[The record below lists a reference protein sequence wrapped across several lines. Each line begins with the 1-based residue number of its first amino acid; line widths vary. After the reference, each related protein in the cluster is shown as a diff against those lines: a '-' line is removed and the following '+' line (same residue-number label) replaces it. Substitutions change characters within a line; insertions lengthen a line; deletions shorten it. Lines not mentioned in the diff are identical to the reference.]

1 MVKEEFKLEDIPGIG
16 KKIAEKLREVGFTDL
31 MAIAVASPSELAA
44 IAEIGEGQ
52 AAKIINAVRQKL
64 NIGFETADKI
74 FERKSQMARITTGC
88 KNLDELIGGGIPT
101 QAITESFGAY
111 GSGKCIAKDMLVFY
125 LNDETPH
132 LDKIERMYEF
142 YKRKFGEKKYEEG
155 YVVPLKNVK
164 VISFMNGKFGLTTA
178 SFLYKEKVKK
188 ILRIKTEKGKELKL
202 TKKHKLVVLSADGIG
217 WKEAKDLKVGDF
229 IGSPKQIRVNVSD
242 ELDEADAYFL
252 GFFIAEGSLNPFAIY
267 NKDKKIVDWIKKYL
281 VTKFGYIPTIRKRKG
296 VYQILLRKPT
306 IDFLKSLGIEK
317 EKRIPRIIFTSGLNK
332 VKKFLEGWIDGDG
345 YVKKEMVELV
355 TKSKK
360 LCEELTY
367 LLKLLSISPTIK
379 KKIVK
384 GKVYYRIYISG
395 EERRVIGLKVRNAK
409 GYPPTL
415 AQFISKVYEKT
426 LKGNRGAKK
435 KVIGK
440 KNTERYIYE
449 LLLGKIECR
458 LTEKTLKKVLK
469 VFQNSL
475 SLLQK
480 DLKLVN
486 RLERLD
492 KKEFKELVDG
502 LPFAVRKL
510 KGFKPTTVNNWI
522 YRKKIPKKHLQNF
535 KRVLKKELERRIEL
549 LRESIKV
556 LKTVRKFN
564 WERISKVEEIDYDDY
579 VYDLV
584 VPRYHNFVGGKHPFL
599 LHNTQLGFQLAVN
612 VQLPKEKGGL
622 ERGCVWI
629 DTENTFSPNR
639 IVEMAKSKGLDPQK
653 VLKQIHVARAF
664 NSEHQILI
672 VEKLPETLDLNQI
685 GLIVVDS
692 ITSHFRAD
700 YVGRGELAV
709 RQQKLNKHLH
719 HLQKLAD
726 AYNLAVYMTNQVMAR
741 PDVLFGDPTAPVGGH
756 VLGHMSFYRIYL
768 RKGKGGVR
776 IARLIDAPDMPERE
790 AIFKITEKG
799 IEDA

>member
-31 MAIAVASPSELAA
+31 MAIAVASPGELAA

-74 FERKSQMARITTGC
+74 FERKSQMARITTGS

-111 GSGKCIAKDMLVFY
+111 GSGK
-125 LNDETPH
+125 
-132 LDKIERMYEF
+132 
-142 YKRKFGEKKYEEG
+142 
-155 YVVPLKNVK
+155 
-164 VISFMNGKFGLTTA
+164 S
-178 SFLYKEKVKK
+178 
-188 ILRIKTEKGKELKL
+188 
-202 TKKHKLVVLSADGIG
+202 
-217 WKEAKDLKVGDF
+217 
-229 IGSPKQIRVNVSD
+229 
-242 ELDEADAYFL
+242 
-252 GFFIAEGSLNPFAIY
+252 
-267 NKDKKIVDWIKKYL
+267 
-281 VTKFGYIPTIRKRKG
+281 
-296 VYQILLRKPT
+296 
-306 IDFLKSLGIEK
+306 
-317 EKRIPRIIFTSGLNK
+317 
-332 VKKFLEGWIDGDG
+332 
-345 YVKKEMVELV
+345 
-355 TKSKK
+355 
-360 LCEELTY
+360 
-367 LLKLLSISPTIK
+367 
-379 KKIVK
+379 
-384 GKVYYRIYISG
+384 
-395 EERRVIGLKVRNAK
+395 
-409 GYPPTL
+409 
-415 AQFISKVYEKT
+415 
-426 LKGNRGAKK
+426 
-435 KVIGK
+435 
-440 KNTERYIYE
+440 
-449 LLLGKIECR
+449 
-458 LTEKTLKKVLK
+458 
-469 VFQNSL
+469 
-475 SLLQK
+475 
-480 DLKLVN
+480 
-486 RLERLD
+486 
-492 KKEFKELVDG
+492 
-502 LPFAVRKL
+502 
-510 KGFKPTTVNNWI
+510 
-522 YRKKIPKKHLQNF
+522 
-535 KRVLKKELERRIEL
+535 
-549 LRESIKV
+549 
-556 LKTVRKFN
+556 
-564 WERISKVEEIDYDDY
+564 
-579 VYDLV
+579 
-584 VPRYHNFVGGKHPFL
+584 
-599 LHNTQLGFQLAVN
+599 QLGFQLAVN

-622 ERGCVWI
+622 EKGCVWI

-639 IVEMAKSKGLDPQK
+639 IVQMAKTKGLDPEK

-790 AIFKITEKG
+790 AVFKITEKG

>member
-1 MVKEEFKLEDIPGIG
+1 MVKELKLEDIPGIG
-16 KKIAEKLREVGFTDL
+16 KKIAEKLREVGLTDL
-31 MAIAVASPSELAA
+31 MAIAVASPAELAA
-44 IAEIGEGQ
+44 IAEIGETQ

-74 FERKSQMARITTGC
+74 LERKSQMVRITTGS
-88 KNLDELIGGGIPT
+88 KNLDELIGGGVPT

-125 LNDETPH
+125 FNDETPH
-132 LDKIERMYEF
+132 LDKIESMYEF

-164 VISFMNGKFGLTTA
+164 VISFMNGKFGLTLA
-178 SFLYKEKVKK
+178 SFLYREKVKK
-188 ILRIKTEKGKELKL
+188 ILYLKTENGNELKL
-202 TKKHKLVVLSADGIG
+202 TKKHKLLTLSANGIK
-217 WKEAKDLKVGDF
+217 WEEAKNLKIGDF
-229 IGSPKQIRVNVSD
+229 IASPKKLKVNVCD
-242 ELDEADAYFL
+242 ELDEQDAYFL
-252 GFFIAEGSLNPFAIY
+252 GFFMAEGSLKPFAIY
-267 NKDKKIVDWIKKYL
+267 SKNKKRVNWLKKYL
-281 VTKFGYIPTIRKRKG
+281 FTKFGYVPPVKRRKK
-296 VYQILLRKPT
+296 VYQILFRKQT
-306 IDFLKSLGIEK
+306 IDFLKKLGIEK
-317 EKRIPRIIFTSGLNK
+317 EKRIPRILFTSSFNF
-332 VKKFLEGWIDGDG
+332 VKRFLEGWINKDG
-345 YVKKEMVELV
+345 YANKVVELV
-355 TKSKK
+355 IENEK
-360 LCEELTY
+360 LCDELTY
-367 LLKLLSISPTIK
+367 LLKLLSISPIIK
-379 KKIVK
+379 KKVVN
-384 GKVYYRIYISG
+384 GKLYYRIRISD
-395 EERRVIGLKVRNAK
+395 EQRKKIRLKRKIK
-409 GYPPTL
+409 GYPYPLTK
-415 AQFISKVYEKT
+415 FISKVYE
-426 LKGNRGAKK
+426 NVMRGKK
-435 KVIGK
+435 KKYVH
-440 KNTERYIYE
+440 E
-449 LLLGKIECR
+449 LLFRKTKCR
-458 LTEKTLKKVLK
+458 LSEKTLEKVLK
-469 VFQNSL
+469 DFQNFL
-475 SLLQK
+475 FLIQK
-480 DLKLVN
+480 NLKLVY
-486 RLERLD
+486 RLEKLD
-492 KKEFKELVDG
+492 KSDFKEFVNT
-502 LPFAVRKL
+502 LPFTLPKKISKDLNNFKKFL
-510 KGFKPTTVNNWI
+510 KG
-522 YRKKIPKKHLQNF
+522 
-535 KRVLKKELERRIEL
+535 ELERRIKL
-549 LRESIKV
+549 LRESINI
-556 LKTVRKFN
+556 LKIVRKFN
-564 WERISKVEEIDYDDY
+564 WEKISEIEEIDYDDY

-584 VPRYHNFVGGKHPFL
+584 VPKYHNFVGGNNPFL

-639 IVEMAKSKGLDPQK
+639 IVEMAKAKGLDPQK

-672 VEKLPETLDLNQI
+672 VEKLPETLDLSQI

-726 AYNLAVYMTNQVMAR
+726 AFNLAVYMTNQVMAR

-790 AIFKITEKG
+790 VVFQITEKG